1 MDVFLT
7 DGRLVDHSL
16 SANPYTDN
24 AFDMPAQY
32 VRPDG
37 LHLRL
42 YGRSADGTSVVVEK
56 KMESLSIALNLDPQ
70 HQGNSESEAG
80 RCCDGRGHRFGH
92 VHGWVVADEDCHK
105 ETVSQVVTQRSLCVQ
120 RT

>member
-1 MDVFLT
+1 MMDVFVT

-42 YGRSADGTSVVVEK
+42 YGRSADGESVVVEK
-56 KMESLSIALNLDPQ
+56 NIESLTRWQYATCGQSM
-70 HQGNSESEAG
+70 
-80 RCCDGRGHRFGH
+80 
-92 VHGWVVADEDCHK
+92 
-105 ETVSQVVTQRSLCVQ
+105 
-120 RT
+120 